1 MYASSR
7 KLIRAKRFLIS
18 HLFICSNSR
27 LNICQDFHP
36 DCIVFKQDFPFSL
49 VPGSQ
54 FLIHSRSLCLQLLGD
69 IKNLPL
75 FWIQFPCP
83 LFFELLSIAVTC
95 WGRRDSKLLPYSL
108 FHHLQSFSSATSW
121 PISLKRL
128 TPAHTHPY
136 RFDPLS
142 FPHHSGKKTG
152 NPLAAI
158 HIC

>member
-18 HLFICSNSR
+18 HLFICSNLR

-36 DCIVFKQDFPFSL
+36 DCIVFKQDFPFSS

-54 FLIHSRSLCLQLLGD
+54 FLIHNHSLCLQLLGD
-69 IKNLPL
+69 IKNRPL
-75 FWIQFPCP
+75 FGYNFLAHC
-83 LFFELLSIAVTC
+83 FFKLLSIAVTC
-95 WGRRDSKLLPYSL
+95 WERRDYKLSPNSL

-121 PISLKRL
+121 PIGLTRL
-128 TPAHTHPY
+128 NPAHTPPY

-158 HIC
+158 RIC